1 LTSLKIKIPVSIGE
15 LTDKITILEIK
26 SKKIMDPV
34 RLNAVTKELNQLNNI
49 LKKVLTVKYSF
60 KNKFNKL
67 RTALLKVNNNLW
79 NIENNIR
86 SHEAGKK
93 FDSEFIE
100 LARSVYV
107 QNDRRSAVKN
117 EINKLMG
124 SSFSEVKEYSKY

>member
-1 LTSLKIKIPVSIGE
+1 MTSLKIKIPVSIGE